1 MKKLSILLVFMT
13 LCAVNMMAQS
23 TPWKIIDMEDVS
35 RHGSNAEYDD
45 ETLTAT
51 FKNDKDRWID
61 LPGVKGDINGHTML
75 HVKIMKANCMLKFAV
90 RYKDENGKAQQA
102 IAATCYSSMGKTIK
116 KEKLLKIDL
125 TNKGKITEAMLK
137 DVIGIRVAMAKGVE
151 GKESPWE
158 VTFGEVAIC

>member
-1 MKKLSILLVFMT
+1 MALT
-13 LCAVNMMAQS
+13 AVNTVAQ

-35 RHGSNAEYDD
+35 RHGSNADYDD

-61 LPGVKGDINGHTML
+61 LPGVSGDLTEHTKL
-75 HVKIMKANCMLKFAV
+75 HVKILKSNCMLKFAV

-102 IAATCYSSMGKTIK
+102 VVATCYSSMGKTID

-125 TNKGKITEAMLK
+125 TNKGKVTPEMLK
-137 DVIGIRVAMAKGVE
+137 NVIGIRVAMAKGVD

-158 VTFGEVAIC
+158 VQFGEVALY